1 MRKTLL
7 AAAAL
12 LLSAG
17 LVLWAMSP
25 QSDVSAELK
34 QMYEQD
40 QAERREGR
48 LSPQRDRER
57 LERVRKLLL
66 EGALASPQD
75 SFHAAMIFQHSA
87 DRTGRDHLLAHVL
100 ATASAMDGY
109 EKARWLSGAA
119 LDRFLVF
126 NGQEQFFGTQF
137 QRDDNGH
144 WKPGAR
150 DVHRTEAIRGQFRM
164 PDNATMQQRADS
176 FNK

>member
-12 LLSAG
+12 LLSVG
-17 LVLWAMSP
+17 LVLWAMPP
-25 QSDVSAELK
+25 QSDFSAELK
-34 QMYEQD
+34 RMYEQD

-66 EGALASPQD
+66 EGALASPED
-75 SFHAAMIFQHSA
+75 YFHAAMIFQHSA

-100 ATASAMDGY
+100 ATAAAMDGY
-109 EKARWLSGAA
+109 ERARWLSGAA
-119 LDRFLVF
+119 LDRFLDF

-137 QRDDNGH
+137 QKDDDGL
-144 WKPGAR
+144 WKPGAW
-150 DVHRTEAIRGQFRM
+150 DEHRTEAIRQQFKM
-164 PDNATMQQRADS
+164 PDDAAMQRRADS